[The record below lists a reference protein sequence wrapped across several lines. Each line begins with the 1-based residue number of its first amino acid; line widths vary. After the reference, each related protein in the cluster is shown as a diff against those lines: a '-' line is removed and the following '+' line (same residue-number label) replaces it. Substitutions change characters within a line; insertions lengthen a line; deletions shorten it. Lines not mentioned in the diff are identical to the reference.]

1 MNTKKLMVVVLVVIV
16 TGLYLLGGS
25 EKLLNIDFYQNLF
38 QQSPWLTAAVYFAL
52 FVLGTSFSLPVTA
65 LLMVGSGII
74 FGFTIGTLI
83 SLFAMTLG
91 GTVSCLSGRFLF
103 RNVVER
109 RFTGYIEIVNRGV
122 AKEGAFYLFGLRIIP
137 LLPFW
142 VVNLSMGVTSIKV
155 PVFML
160 ATFCG
165 MLPAT
170 LIFVY
175 AGSQLGSIK
184 EFSLSSV
191 LSPGLI
197 LALCLMA
204 GFPFIAKYLLRLIRR
219 LLHKDTPESGQ

>member
-1 MNTKKLMVVVLVVIV
+1 MNAKKLAVAVLIVIV
-16 TGLYLLGGS
+16 IGLYLLGGS
-25 EKLLNIDFYQNLF
+25 EEFINIDFYQNLF
-38 QQSPWLTAAVYFAL
+38 EQSPWQTAAVYFVL

-65 LLMVGSGII
+65 ILMVGSGII
-74 FGFTIGTLI
+74 FGLTTGTFI

-109 RFTGYIEIVNRGV
+109 RFTGYIEIVNRGI
-122 AKEGAFYLFGLRIIP
+122 AKEGAFYLFSLRIIP

-160 ATFCG
+160 ATFTG

-170 LIFVY
+170 LILVY

-184 EFSLSSV
+184 EFSLATV

-204 GFPFIAKYLLRLIRR
+204 GFPFIATYLLRLIRR
-219 LLHKDTPESGQ
+219 LLHKDVSESE